1 MDQKYLFGGIVSSG
15 VFLLRR
21 EYSLVELG
29 NSAGFRGRDVSLN
42 RLMSWKAVRDE
53 IVSRRP
59 ESPLYPVVSSQGQVK
74 KQQELAVVLGITE
87 VRLGIR
93 EARPIEVVLLR
104 HIFCRVSNRMSD
116 LGDLSADAELKQA
129 I

>member
-1 MDQKYLFGGIVSSG
+1 MDQKYLLGGIVSSG

-29 NSAGFRGRDVSLN
+29 NAAGFGGRDVSLN

-53 IVSRRP
+53 TVSRRP
-59 ESPLYPVVSSQGQVK
+59 ESPLYPVVSSQSQVK
-74 KQQELAVVLGITE
+74 EQQELAFVAGIAE

-93 EARPIEVVLLR
+93 EARPIKVVLLR
-104 HIFCRVSNRMSD
+104 HIFRRVSNRMLN
-116 LGDLSADAELKQA
+116 LGDLCADAELKQA
-129 I
+129 V